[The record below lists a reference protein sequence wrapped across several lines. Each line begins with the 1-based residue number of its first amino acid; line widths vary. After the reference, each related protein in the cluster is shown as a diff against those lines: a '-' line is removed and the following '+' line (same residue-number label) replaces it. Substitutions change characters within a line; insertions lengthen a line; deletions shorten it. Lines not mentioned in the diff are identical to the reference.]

1 MAESA
6 ALLVDAVLP
15 HQPMRQWVLSVPF
28 PGTPGLAG
36 TEGLLW
42 KIWTENPSEGI
53 GGGIYLFTD
62 DTSARAYLDKHLERL
77 EVFGYSDVRAKIF
90 NVNQPLSQIT
100 KAQLQQP

>member
-1 MAESA
+1 MAGLGCDFNRSMQH
-6 ALLVDAVLP
+6 LVSKSGEEDVADE
-15 HQPMRQWVLSVPF
+15 
-28 PGTPGLAG
+28 
-36 TEGLLW
+36 EGLLW